1 MKHYVKPTQ
10 VKQPAQI
17 IVLVGLVLTGQQN
30 SNEIANETVEF
41 ANLIKT
47 SGNNVVVSSIVSRKD
62 WFNNKVKEVN
72 ENVKYKCKKHNLQ
85 LI

>member
-1 MKHYVKPTQ
+1 MIHYVKPTQ

-30 SNEIANETVEF
+30 LNEIAHEVVEF

-47 SGNNVVVSSIVSRKD
+47 SGNNVIVSSRVSRKD
-62 WFNNKVKEVN
+62 
-72 ENVKYKCKKHNLQ
+72 
-85 LI
+85 

>member
-30 SNEIANETVEF
+30 SNEIANEIIEF

-62 WFNNKVKEVN
+62 
-72 ENVKYKCKKHNLQ
+72 
-85 LI
+85 

>member
-30 SNEIANETVEF
+30 SNEIANEIVEF

-47 SGNNVVVSSIVSRKD
+47 I
-62 WFNNKVKEVN
+62 
-72 ENVKYKCKKHNLQ
+72 
-85 LI
+85 